1 MAAHESESRVS
12 LNGVEIRPARRL
24 AAILAADVVGYSR
37 LMGVEEEGTL
47 ANLRAVRTELIDPSL
62 AAHRG
67 RLVKTTGDG
76 FLVEFASVVDA
87 LRCAI
92 EWQQGMER
100 RNSGVAEGRR
110 IVFRIGVN
118 LGDVIVEGDDIFGDG
133 VNVAARLQ
141 SVATPGTICI
151 SGAARDQVLDK
162 LPVVFEDL
170 GRLRVKNIARP
181 VPAFLVRPGTQARP
195 AIHVRLWRGAA
206 GRVLILTAIV
216 AAAAGAAALL
226 WLAPWTPGT
235 GRVPL
240 DATAPTTQALP
251 LPDKPSIAVL
261 PLDVAGSDPEAT
273 GLGDALAETIISSL
287 SKTPKMFVIARNSS
301 FAYRGKPVTAQTV
314 STELGVRYLL
324 RGSIQKS
331 ADRVRITAQ
340 LIDASTGYPLW
351 SETYDR
357 KLDDIFALQDDITL
371 RVVTALQIELTQGE
385 AARVRQRGTNNLRA
399 WLLVNQSF
407 EHLVRF
413 TKEDNIRA
421 RRLAEEA
428 IALDPS
434 YPEAHVRLGRTHLID
449 FHSGWVADPAASLR
463 LSIGH
468 AQRAL
473 KLDANYPDTYHL
485 LSAIYLYLKRHEDAR
500 LAAAKALD
508 LSPNHSL
515 AKAALGM
522 ALTYAGE
529 PEAAIGVFKEAMRL
543 SPIYPGWYLSEL
555 ARAYFQTGRYDD
567 AMAALQRR
575 LRDEPNS
582 GEALILL
589 AASAGAAERM
599 DQARA
604 ALQKFLEPRP
614 NYTLRLYA
622 SGEFYKNAEDLNR
635 VLDALRKA
643 GLPE

>member
-1 MAAHESESRVS
+1 MAAYETESRV
-12 LNGVEIRPARRL
+12 NNDGVERRPARRL

-47 ANLRAVRTELIDPSL
+47 ANLLAIRTDLIDPSL

-67 RLVKTTGDG
+67 RLVKSTGDG

-100 RNSGVAEGRR
+100 RNASVAADRR
-110 IVFRIGVN
+110 IVFRIGIN

-141 SVATPGTICI
+141 GVAKPGTICI
-151 SGAARDQVLDK
+151 SGAARDQVRDK
-162 LPVVFEDL
+162 LPLAFEDL

-181 VPAFLVRPGTQARP
+181 VPAFLLRAGAQPRPS
-195 AIHVRLWRGAA
+195 IHVRLMRWSA
-206 GRVLILTAIV
+206 GRALILTAILAAAV
-216 AAAAGAAALL
+216 AAGLLL
-226 WLAPWTPGT
+226 WLAPWAPGT
-235 GRVPL
+235 SRMPL
-240 DATAPTTQALP
+240 DAMAPTAQPLP
-251 LPDKPSIAVL
+251 LPEKPSIAVL
-261 PLDVAGSDPEAT
+261 PLDVAGNDPEAI

-301 FAYRGKPVTAQTV
+301 FAYRGKPVKVQTL
-314 STELGVRYLL
+314 SAELGVRYVL

-331 ADRVRITAQ
+331 ADRVRVTAQ
-340 LIDASTGYPLW
+340 LINAMTGFPLW

-357 KLDDIFALQDDITL
+357 KLEDIFGLQDDITL

-385 AARVRQRGTNNLRA
+385 LARVRQRGTNNLRA

-407 EHLVRF
+407 EHLLRF
-413 TKEDNIRA
+413 TKEDNERA

-428 IALDPS
+428 IALDS
-434 YPEAHVRLGRTHLID
+434 NYPEAYVRLGRTHLVD
-449 FHSGWVADPAASLR
+449 FHSGWVADRTVSLR
-463 LSIGH
+463 LSIEL
-468 AQRAL
+468 AQQAL

-485 LSAIYLYLKRHEDAR
+485 LSAIYLYLKRHDDAR
-500 LAAAKALD
+500 LAISKALD

-515 AKAALGM
+515 AKANLGM
-522 ALTYAGE
+522 ILTYAGE

-543 SPIYPGWYLSEL
+543 SPIYPGWFLSEL
-555 ARAYFQTGRYDD
+555 ARAYFQTGRYED
-567 AMAALQRR
+567 AIAALQRR
-575 LRDEPNS
+575 LRDDPVS

-589 AASAGAAERM
+589 AASESAAGRAE
-599 DQARA
+599 QAKP
-604 ALQKFLEPRP
+604 ALDKFLELRP
-614 NYTLRLYA
+614 NYTLRHYA
-622 SGEFYKNAEDLNR
+622 SGEFYKKPEDLNR

-643 GLPE
+643 GLPD

>member
-12 LNGVEIRPARRL
+12 LNGVEVRPARRL

-100 RNSGVAEGRR
+100 RNSGVAEDRR

-162 LPVVFEDL
+162 LPLVFEDL
-170 GRLRVKNIARP
+170 GRLRVKNIVRP
-181 VPAFLVRPGTQARP
+181 VQAFLVRGGAQPHP
-195 AIHVRLWRGAA
+195 AIHVRLWRRPAQRLLA
-206 GRVLILTAIV
+206 LATIM
-216 AAAAGAAALL
+216 AAAAGVGLLL
-226 WLAPWTPGT
+226 WFTPWTQESSRTLESITAT
-235 GRVPL
+235 GPS
-240 DATAPTTQALP
+240 LP
-251 LPDKPSIAVL
+251 IPEKPSIAVL
-261 PLDVAGSDPEAT
+261 PFDVAGSDPEAA

-301 FAYRGKPVTAQTV
+301 FAYRGKPVAAQRV

-371 RVVTALQIELTQGE
+371 TVVTALQIELTQGE

-428 IALDPS
+428 IALDSS